1 MLPASGRGASTR
13 ASYHQPEHFL
23 VFVWLDNV
31 SAQSTHSTQMNADG
45 LAISLRTACWLLP
58 QNKQ

>member
-1 MLPASGRGASTR
+1 MLPAPGRGASAR

-31 SAQSTHSTQMNADG
+31 SAQSTHSPQMNAE
-45 LAISLRTACWLLP
+45 AISLPAACWLLP